1 MRVRSRAFCKE
12 NIWYYAK
19 RSDICLQ
26 DNLVVEGNTMRQ
38 AVKIIDEMMY
48 SSTVYIVH
56 EQHDERSVV
65 VYEKRCIDVVS
76 GFRFR

>member
-1 MRVRSRAFCKE
+1 M
-12 NIWYYAK
+12 
-19 RSDICLQ
+19 Q

-65 VYEKRCIDVVS
+65 VYEKKVY
-76 GFRFR
+76 